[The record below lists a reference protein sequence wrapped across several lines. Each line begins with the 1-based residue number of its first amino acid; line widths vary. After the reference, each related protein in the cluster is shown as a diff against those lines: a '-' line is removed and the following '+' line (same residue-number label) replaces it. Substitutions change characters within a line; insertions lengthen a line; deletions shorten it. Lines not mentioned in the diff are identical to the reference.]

1 MERLLWEVNSSVA
14 FTSSWVTQYRN
25 PHSYD
30 EDFAAEHDLYAKG
43 AKLLDTLAG
52 WENKPGQT
60 LPEAL
65 ISIVVAL
72 HQAGI
77 LGANDVSLMRAWVS
91 DLQMFGYA
99 WPAMSTPQPA
109 RPLAAARVVDE
120 RRNDLTA
127 AFPHQRRPPPSLAM
141 L

>member
-30 EDFAAEHDLYAKG
+30 EDFAAEHDLYTKG
-43 AKLLDTLAG
+43 AKLLNILAG
-52 WENKPGQT
+52 WESKPGQT

-65 ISIVVAL
+65 VSIVVAL

-77 LGANDVSLMRAWVS
+77 LGESDVSLMRAWVS
-91 DLQMFGYA
+91 DLQCLG
-99 WPAMSTPQPA
+99 TPG
-109 RPLAAARVVDE
+109 
-120 RRNDLTA
+120 
-127 AFPHQRRPPPSLAM
+127 PP
-141 L
+141 